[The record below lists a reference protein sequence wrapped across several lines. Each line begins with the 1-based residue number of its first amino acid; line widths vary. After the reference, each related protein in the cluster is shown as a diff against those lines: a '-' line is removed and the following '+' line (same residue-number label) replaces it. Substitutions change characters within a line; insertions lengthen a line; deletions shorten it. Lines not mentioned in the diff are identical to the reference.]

1 MDVVWAV
8 AVVVTF
14 AATIEGLDLP
24 ERAREVGRRGRDCLA
39 VLGDA
44 SLDDAAKEER
54 LQRQAVRLFALF
66 GILAG
71 GSLLAI
77 GLPLGA
83 VRALDAVGWASFAD
97 VLDVL
102 ERLDFLA
109 AVTVA
114 GVAVYLLVR
123 RLGGP

>member
-1 MDVVWAV
+1 MDVFWAV
-8 AVVVTF
+8 GVVLGF
-14 AATIEGLDLP
+14 AATIEALDLP
-24 ERAREVGRRGRDCLA
+24 SRAREVGRRGRECLG
-39 VLGDA
+39 VLRDP

-54 LQRQAVRLFALF
+54 LQRHALRLFGLF

-71 GSLLAI
+71 GSLLAL

-83 VRALDAVGWASFAD
+83 VWGLDLVGWASFPD

-102 ERLDFLA
+102 ERVDFLA

-114 GVAVYLLVR
+114 GLVGYVVLRRVR
-123 RLGGP
+123 RA